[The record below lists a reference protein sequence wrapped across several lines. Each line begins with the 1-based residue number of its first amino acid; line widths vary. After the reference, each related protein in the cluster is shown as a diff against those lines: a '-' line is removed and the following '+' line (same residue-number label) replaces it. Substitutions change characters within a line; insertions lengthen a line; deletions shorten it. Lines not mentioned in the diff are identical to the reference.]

1 MKVIDKKKIQMPAEN
16 GWYVCKYAS
25 SFVMKYEDKEK
36 KLGRYDV
43 CDCSPILLYWESDR
57 WLKNPNGYEAVNNED
72 ILEWRKLPN
81 DFYIPG
87 ERIKLV
93 H

>member
-43 CDCSPILLYWESDR
+43 CDCSPILLYWTGDYWS
-57 WLKNPNGYEAVNNED
+57 KKPNSYEEINGED
-72 ILEWRKLPN
+72 ILEWRKLPD
-81 DFYIPG
+81 DFYLLG
-87 ERIKLV
+87 EQIKLV